1 MAKTVAYLQK
11 SDKKD
16 KKFKVTIVKPGNKNK
31 TVYFG
36 ASGYSDFT
44 KHKDKERMK
53 RYDSRHKSREN
64 WTKSGITTAGFW
76 SKWILWSKPSLA
88 SAKAYTAKKFNIT
101 IKSGKP
107 PKQSP
112 SKSRRKS
119 PKRKTKSRR
128 KSRRKTKSRRKSRRK
143 TKSRRKSRRK
153 KSPKRKSKSTRRKS
167 PKRKSKSRRKSRRK
181 KSPKRKSK
189 SRRRKSVK
197 RSAFSNSGWYIVTKD
212 GCPYCDKAKSLLS
225 QKGINYKA
233 EVANDSNKVK
243 IYKKVDN
250 ITNNY
255 RYFPM
260 IFHNGKFIGGY
271 TELEKYNF

>member
-112 SKSRRKS
+112 SNS
-119 PKRKTKSRR
+119 
-128 KSRRKTKSRRKSRRK
+128 
-143 TKSRRKSRRK
+143 
-153 KSPKRKSKSTRRKS
+153 RRKS
-167 PKRKSKSRRKSRRK
+167 PKRKSKSRRKSKSKRKTRKSPKQKSKSRRRK
-181 KSPKRKSK
+181 SPKRKSKSRRRKSPKRKSK

-197 RSAFSNSGWYIVTKD
+197 RSSFSNSGWYIVTKD

-225 QKGINYKA
+225 QKGIKYKV
-233 EVANDSNKVK
+233 EVANDSNKVQ